1 MTCIQILIN
10 RVILY
15 SPILSIKSLRSFS
28 INQVTPF
35 FLGTEE
41 TFIEI
46 QGKKAKSFI
55 HWLQFLLPWIFLG
68 VLNNTSASQC
78 AGKYFAERFE
88 QMSIYLNE
96 GTMTDQRND
105 SIQIKHSKFIV
116 IGITNKCP
124 IPLILS
130 KFLDQK

>member
-1 MTCIQILIN
+1 M
-10 RVILY
+10 ILY
-15 SPILSIKSLRSFS
+15 SLILSIKSLHSFS

-41 TFIEI
+41 TFVGI
-46 QGKKAKSFI
+46 QGKEAKSFLY
-55 HWLQFLLPWIFLG
+55 WLQFLLPWIFLE
-68 VLNNTSASQC
+68 VLNITSASQC
-78 AGKYFAERFE
+78 AGKHFAERFE

-105 SIQIKHSKFIV
+105 FIQIKHSKFIV
-116 IGITNKCP
+116 IGITRTCP
-124 IPLILS
+124 IPLILY

>member
-1 MTCIQILIN
+1 MQTLIN

-15 SPILSIKSLRSFS
+15 SSMLSIKSLHSIP

-35 FLGTEE
+35 LLETEE
-41 TFIEI
+41 TFDGI
-46 QGKKAKSFI
+46 QGKEAKSFI

-68 VLNNTSASQC
+68 VLKITSSSQC
-78 AGKYFAERFE
+78 AGKHFAERFE

-96 GTMTDQRND
+96 GTMTDQRNY
-105 SIQIKHSKFIV
+105 SIQINHSKFIV

-130 KFLDQK
+130 KFLGQK